1 MALKTFKIDYEGKKE
16 IIEYE
21 DDLLFGELEA
31 IVNVSVDL
39 SDVTKPKVDLPKY
52 RMNILTKVIRKAPF
66 PIDSPEAIRGLKAKT
81 AKQIISEVM
90 KDYPLMRFLEDWM
103 VTFVGTQE
111 ATNLPTE
118 STTSLPK
125 TSDGTKDK
133 QIDYPQDISRVFY
146 G

>member
-1 MALKTFKIDYEGKKE
+1 MAIKSFEIDIEGKKE

-31 IVNVSVDL
+31 IVNISVDL

-52 RMNILTKVIRKAPF
+52 RMNILTKVLRKAPF

-111 ATNLPTE
+111 ATSSPTE

-125 TSDGTKDK
+125 ASAGTNTK
-133 QIDYPQDISRVFY
+133 
-146 G
+146 

>member
-31 IVNVSVDL
+31 IVNISVDL

-52 RMNILTKVIRKAPF
+52 RMNILTKVLRKAPF
-66 PIDSPEAIRGLKAKT
+66 PLNDPVAIRNLRANE

-111 ATNLPTE
+111 ATSSPTV

-125 TSDGTKDK
+125 VSAGTKDK
-133 QIDYPQDISRVFY
+133 
-146 G
+146 

>member
-1 MALKTFKIDYEGKKE
+1 MAIKSFKITMEGKKE

-52 RMNILTKVIRKAPF
+52 RMNILTKVLRKAPF
-66 PIDSPEAIRGLKAKT
+66 QIDDATAIRNLKAKT
-81 AKQIISEVM
+81 AKKIISEVM

-103 VTFVGTQE
+103 VTFVGTPE
-111 ATNLPTE
+111 ATSLPTE

-125 TSDGTKDK
+125 ASAGTKSK
-133 QIDYPQDISRVFY
+133 
-146 G
+146 

>member
-1 MALKTFKIDYEGKKE
+1 MAIKSFEIDMDGKKE

-31 IVNVSVDL
+31 IVNISVDL

-52 RMNILTKVIRKAPF
+52 RMNILTTVLRKAPF
-66 PIDSPEAIRGLKAKT
+66 PLNDAGSIRSLKAKE

-133 QIDYPQDISRVFY
+133 
-146 G
+146 

>member
-1 MALKTFKIDYEGKKE
+1 MAIKSFEIDIEGKKE

-39 SDVTKPKVDLPKY
+39 SDVAKPKVDLPKY
-52 RMNILTKVIRKAPF
+52 RMNILCKVLRKAPF
-66 PIDSPEAIRGLKAKT
+66 PMNDVGAIKNLKAKT

-103 VTFVGTQE
+103 VTFVGTPE
-111 ATNLPTE
+111 ATSLPTE
-118 STTSLPK
+118 STISLPK
-125 TSDGTKDK
+125 VSAGTKSK
-133 QIDYPQDISRVFY
+133 
-146 G
+146 

>member
-1 MALKTFKIDYEGKKE
+1 MAIKSFEVDIDGKKE

-31 IVNVSVDL
+31 IVNTSVDL
-39 SDVTKPKVDLPKY
+39 TDVSKPKVNLPKY
-52 RMNILTKVIRKAPF
+52 RMNILTSVLRKAPF
-66 PIDSPEAIRGLKAKT
+66 PIRDAGAIKNLKNKV

-118 STTSLPK
+118 SITSLPK
-125 TSDGTKDK
+125 TSAGTKYK
-133 QIDYPQDISRVFY
+133 
-146 G
+146 

>member
-1 MALKTFKIDYEGKKE
+1 MVIKTFEIDWEGKKE
-16 IIEYE
+16 VIEYE
-21 DDLLFGELEA
+21 DDLTFGELEN
-31 IVNVSVDL
+31 IVNQSVDL
-39 SDVTKPKVDLPKY
+39 TDVAKPKVNIPKY
-52 RMNILTKVIRKAPF
+52 RMNILTKVLRKAPF

-118 STTSLPK
+118 SITSLPK
-125 TSDGTKDK
+125 ASAGTNTK
-133 QIDYPQDISRVFY
+133 
-146 G
+146 

>member
-1 MALKTFKIDYEGKKE
+1 MVIKTFEVKIAGKAE

-21 DDLLFGELEA
+21 DDLTFGELEN
-31 IVNVSVDL
+31 IINQSVDL
-39 SDVTKPKVDLPKY
+39 SDVQKPKVNIPAY

-66 PIDSPEAIRGLKAKT
+66 PINDAVAIRNLKAGE

-90 KDYPLMRFLEDWM
+90 KDYPLMQFLEDWM

-111 ATNLPTE
+111 ATSSPTE

-125 TSDGTKDK
+125 VSAGTNTK
-133 QIDYPQDISRVFY
+133 
-146 G
+146 

>member
-1 MALKTFKIDYEGKKE
+1 MAIKSFEIKIDGKKE

-31 IVNVSVDL
+31 IVNLSVDL

-52 RMNILTKVIRKAPF
+52 RMNILTKVLRKAPF
-66 PIDSPEAIRGLKAKT
+66 QIDSPEAIRSLKSKI

-111 ATNLPTE
+111 ATNLPME
-118 STTSLPK
+118 SISTSPK
-125 TSDGTKDK
+125 VSAGTKSK
-133 QIDYPQDISRVFY
+133 
-146 G
+146 

>member
-1 MALKTFKIDYEGKKE
+1 MAIKSFEIDMDGKKE

-31 IVNVSVDL
+31 IVNISVDL

-52 RMNILTKVIRKAPF
+52 RMNILTKALRKAPF
-66 PIDSPEAIRGLKAKT
+66 PIDDATSIRNLKSKV

-103 VTFVGTQE
+103 VTFVGTQTV
-111 ATNLPTE
+111 ANLPTG
-118 STTSLPK
+118 STTS
-125 TSDGTKDK
+125 
-133 QIDYPQDISRVFY
+133 
-146 G
+146 

>member
-1 MALKTFKIDYEGKKE
+1 MALKSFEVDIDGKKE

-21 DDLLFGELEA
+21 DDMLFGELEA

-52 RMNILTKVIRKAPF
+52 RMNILTKVLRKAPF
-66 PIDSPEAIRGLKAKT
+66 QIDNPESIRALKSKT

-111 ATNLPTE
+111 ATSSPTE

-125 TSDGTKDK
+125 ASAGTKSK
-133 QIDYPQDISRVFY
+133 
-146 G
+146 

>member
-1 MALKTFKIDYEGKKE
+1 MAIKSFKIDYEGKKE

-52 RMNILTKVIRKAPF
+52 RMNILTKVLRKAPF
-66 PIDSPEAIRGLKAKT
+66 QIDNPEAIRGLKAKT

-111 ATNLPTE
+111 AMSSPTE
-118 STTSLPK
+118 SITSLPK
-125 TSDGTKDK
+125 VSAGTKSK
-133 QIDYPQDISRVFY
+133 
-146 G
+146 